1 MDVPRSKSVV
11 RNKRIRRAVYSVLTL
26 AAIGGVS
33 VYLAKLKPQAPPLER
48 ATQIIDTVR
57 QEEFVV
63 MRRGIGILK
72 PESLNYIPAET
83 AGRVKERLVKAGQS
97 VTPDTVIVT
106 LTSPEAEQQ
115 LQDATLALKRA
126 ESEYSNRKVDLEAQ
140 LLTQMASF
148 AQVEAQYKNAQLDAD
163 AKEVLAKDKL
173 IGTIEFQQA
182 VTSAAELK
190 NRVELER
197 KRIQINTEAVKT
209 QLAVAEATLE
219 QQRAIYDL
227 RKRGVD
233 NLQVKAGMTGV
244 LQNLTVEV
252 GQAITVGQA
261 IAQVS
266 DPKLLKAE
274 LRVTETQAKDIL
286 VGQSATIDPHLG
298 QIIKGRVSRI
308 DPSVIEGTRIIDVI
322 LEGDL
327 PIGAVPNTNVE
338 GEIEITRMP
347 NVIQVQRP
355 AFGQEDSSVRLF
367 RLTPDGE
374 YAEAVTVQ
382 FGRSSTTQIQILSGL
397 KVGDKVIVSDTANQV
412 PDNADRVH
420 LR

>member
-1 MDVPRSKSVV
+1 MDVPRSKSVL
-11 RNKRIRRAVYSVLTL
+11 RNKRIRRAIYTVLTL

-48 ATQIIDTVR
+48 ATQIIDVVR

-63 MRRGIGILK
+63 NRRGIGILK

-83 AGRVKERLVKAGQS
+83 AGRVKERHVKAGQS

-115 LQDATLALKRA
+115 LQDASLALKRA
-126 ESEYSNRKVDLEAQ
+126 ESDYANRKVDLEAQ
-140 LLTQMASF
+140 LLTQQAQF

-173 IGTIEFQQA
+173 IGTIELQQA

-197 KRIQINTEAVKT
+197 KRIHINTEAVNT
-209 QLAVAEATLE
+209 QMAVAQATLD
-219 QQRAIYDL
+219 QQRAVFDL
-227 RKRGVD
+227 RRRQVA
-233 NLQVKAGMTGV
+233 NLQVKAGMNGI

-261 IAQVS
+261 IAEVS
-266 DPKLLKAE
+266 DPKRLKAE
-274 LRVTETQAKDIL
+274 LRVTETQARDI
-286 VGQSATIDPHLG
+286 VEGQFATIDPHLG
-298 QIIKGRVSRI
+298 KIIKGRVSRI
-308 DPSVIEGTRIIDVI
+308 APSVIEGTRLIDVT

-355 AFGQEDSSVRLF
+355 AFGQENSSVRLF

-374 YAEAVTVQ
+374 YAEAVTVM
-382 FGRSSTTQIQILSGL
+382 FGQSSTTQIQILSGL
-397 KVGDKVIVSDTANQV
+397 KVGDKVIVSDTQNQV